1 MSEPL
6 PETVALEY
14 LVSAA
19 CNFVVELHEEPAGAF
34 LFRPSARADAS
45 RLGDFARGQRFARLF
60 DSPAYPTPLQAAV
73 MYVNA
78 VKVWDAGGAA
88 APAPPGQPDQTF
100 H

>member
-1 MSEPL
+1 MSEAL

-19 CNFVVELHEEPAGAF
+19 CDFVVELHEEPAGAF
-34 LFRPSARADAS
+34 LFRPSGREDARG
-45 RLGDFARGQRFARLF
+45 LGNFQRGQRFAELF

-78 VKVWDAGGAA
+78 VKVWDADAPGT
-88 APAPPGQPDQTF
+88 PAPTGSDQTV